1 MRLNLGRDK
10 RLRIM
15 ARTKRGSGSSLVN
28 RPRIVTRRGSISLQ
42 ELTGSDR
49 KKYPLEREEDLSE
62 MVSMVLDG
70 KSYREVALELR
81 RRRQDRGEEY
91 LLTEG
96 MVKSDVE
103 MALSEWQAA
112 NVGRVETVI
121 ARELAKLAD
130 MDRKLAEDYRGS
142 HKVDA
147 KSYASLRKMGMSHEE
162 IMGMDFAG
170 DQNIILARKVLQDQ
184 TLKILGVNKGA
195 LSDRG
200 TKNYYNFE
208 GMKPEDMLDMV
219 RGLQDRRYQQVKG
232 VEVPDAK
239 EVGDGEGK

>member
-1 MRLNLGRDK
+1 MGK
-10 RLRIM
+10 V
-15 ARTKRGSGSSLVN
+15 KKGSGSSRSS
-28 RPRIVTRRGSISLQ
+28 RPRIVTRRGSISLP
-42 ELTGSDR
+42 ELTGSQR
-49 KKYPLEREEDLSE
+49 KKYPMERQEDLSE

-91 LLTEG
+91 MLTEG
-96 MVKSDVE
+96 MVKADVE

-130 MDRKLAEDYRGS
+130 MDRKLADDYRAS
-142 HKVDA
+142 HKIDA
-147 KSYASLRKMGMSHEE
+147 KSYASLRRQGLSQEE
-162 IMGMDFAG
+162 IMAMDFAG

-184 TLKILGVNKGA
+184 TLRILGVNKGA
-195 LSDRG
+195 LSDAG
-200 TKNYYNFE
+200 AKNYYKFE
-208 GMKPEDMLDMV
+208 GMSQDAMLEMV

-232 VEVPDAK
+232 VDVQGEDVKDVEPEK
-239 EVGDGEGK
+239 EG